1 MDMSVK
7 AIPEGFHSLTVYM
20 GVKDAAKA
28 IEFYKKAFG
37 ATENFHLNNPDGK
50 VGHADIQIGDSRLM
64 LADPCDQGGFNS
76 ADPMSKTS
84 FGMYLYVPDVDT
96 QFKRA
101 VDAGATVVSEVKD
114 QFYGD
119 RSGAVRDPFGH
130 LWFIATHKEDL
141 TPEQIGKRADVAFKQ
156 MQA

>member
-1 MDMSVK
+1 MSVK

-37 ATENFHLNNPDGK
+37 ATENYRLDMPGGK
-50 VGHADIQIGDSRLM
+50 VGHAELQIGDSRLM
-64 LADPCDQGGFNS
+64 LADPCDQGAFTS
-76 ADPMSKTS
+76 ADPNGKTS
-84 FGMYLYVPDVDT
+84 FGMHLYVPDVDA

-101 VDAGATVVSEVKD
+101 VDAGAKVENEVKD

-119 RSGAVRDPFGH
+119 RSGSVRDPFGH
-130 LWFIATHKEDL
+130 LWFISTHKEDL
-141 TPEQIGKRADVAFKQ
+141 TPEEIGKRAAEAFKQ

>member
-1 MDMSVK
+1 MSIK

-64 LADPCDQGGFNS
+64 LADPCDQGGFS
-76 ADPMSKTS
+76 TADPMSKTS

-141 TPEQIGKRADVAFKQ
+141 TPEQIGKRAEVAFKQ

>member
-1 MDMSVK
+1 MSVK

-28 IEFYKKAFG
+28 IEFYKEAFG
-37 ATENFHLNNPDGK
+37 AVESFRLSGPDGR
-50 VGHADIQIGDSRLM
+50 VGHAELQIGDSRLM
-64 LADPCDQGGFNS
+64 LCDPCDQGGFSS
-76 ADPMSKTS
+76 ADPNGVTS
-84 FGMYLYVPDVDT
+84 FGMHLYVTDVDA

-101 VDAGATVVSEVKD
+101 IDAGAKVSREVQD

-119 RSGAVRDPFGH
+119 RSGTLRDPFGH

-141 TPEQIGKRADVAFKQ
+141 TPEEIGKRAEVAFKQ
-156 MQA
+156 AQP

>member
-1 MDMSVK
+1 MSVK

-76 ADPMSKTS
+76 ADPMSKPS

-96 QFKRA
+96 QFTRA

-141 TPEQIGKRADVAFKQ
+141 TPEQIGRRAEVAFKQ